1 MHHSY
6 IHPSGL
12 TVHHQLITGSPLTSI
27 QLWFDV
33 GSIDDPPSQEGTAHF
48 LEHMLFKGSRNDP
61 EGKIS
66 ESIEKLGGEINA
78 FTTFDHTAIHLTV
91 LTEGADSALGMICD
105 AGFSPALDG
114 QQVESERKVILEEI
128 FRNLDDSNYRFGAA
142 VQKAIYRGH
151 PLSNPITGTP
161 ESVKSITP
169 SSMREYCEEFFT
181 PENARLVIVGGMS
194 AAEAQESLDE
204 IFVSRL
210 PELAFQ
216 RRAKKSRFLPSLK
229 NQRITNSQ
237 APEALV
243 VASDLSYDRVEMIF
257 PAPAFA
263 DRDCL
268 PLSIA
273 AFILA
278 QSDSAPLNQFFCEQ
292 LKVATQ
298 TNCSLNVNAYAG
310 TWSITAIPGE
320 GKLGEVITAFRQFI
334 LRLRSGEFFQKYDME
349 IIKSSY
355 KVERLLELQTVEQR
369 AASLGGAA
377 GQIGG
382 LFYSDHLSLEI
393 EQVTVEAVQK
403 AVKRW
408 ICPDAAIMA
417 ILSPTPRK
425 KVLEKAKLW
434 RQTKPRGDS
443 SAIAE
448 KKDAPPPQKT
458 MNSPI
463 TKLPLSNGHT
473 LIHLKRS
480 DLALTSLV
488 AVAEGGLRAEKK
500 GQAGFQS
507 FAATLTGQQ
516 TSDMS
521 PTEFNDFLN
530 KRAAQVEGFS
540 GKDTTGLQVL
550 AMSENFNEVLTP
562 ALKSFFE
569 LDVSPSFFELT
580 QSRFL
585 QSIDAQYDHPSALA
599 MAMAQRK
606 TFGQHHYSRMIHGL
620 REDVENMGGHALQND
635 FRNYCRTNNWVFS
648 VVSDIP
654 AERIA
659 ASLEQIIGTLKLKG
673 GGFRPTICEHKFSDL
688 GTHGPVDRQQSHSI
702 SARPGPTW
710 AVNQRDV
717 YDLLSAII
725 GGGGGALFKKLR
737 DELGLVY
744 TVTPLLICGKEK
756 GLFGTY
762 FAASP
767 KNKQQAV
774 DAIQDEYAVYRKVGF
789 SEEDLLRGRLMI
801 KAQEASEKQHLETVS
816 LNLALR
822 ELLGS
827 AAEDYWHKE
836 QRVEKIMLDEFNQKV
851 AEIFE
856 ESSWSWVHVEAPE
869 GKPPA

>member
-12 TVHHQLITGSPLTSI
+12 TVHHQLIAASPLTSI

-33 GSIDDPPSQEGTAHF
+33 GSIDDPKNHEGTSHF

-61 EGKIS
+61 KGNIS
-66 ESIEKLGGEINA
+66 ENIEKLGGEINA

-91 LTEGADSALGMICD
+91 LTQGAETALGMICD

-142 VQKAIYRGH
+142 VQKEIYRGH
-151 PLSNPITGTP
+151 PLSHPITGTP
-161 ESVKSITP
+161 ESVKLITQQ
-169 SSMREYCEEFFT
+169 SMREFCEEYFT

-194 AAEAQESLDE
+194 ADEAQKSLDE
-204 IFVSRL
+204 IFVSSL
-210 PELAFQ
+210 PELACQ
-216 RRAKKSRFLPSLK
+216 RRAKKNRLLPSLK
-229 NQRITNSQ
+229 NRRHSDSQ
-237 APEALV
+237 GPVALV
-243 VASDLSYDRVEMIF
+243 VASDLSYDRVELIF
-257 PAPAFA
+257 TAPAFA

-278 QSDSAPLNQFFCEQ
+278 QSDSAPLNNFFCEH

-320 GKLGEVITAFRQFI
+320 GKLGEVITAFQKFI
-334 LRLRSGEFFQKYDME
+334 ERLRSGEFFQKYDME

-393 EQVTVEAVQK
+393 EQVTIDAVQK
-403 AVKRW
+403 AVERW
-408 ICPDAAIMA
+408 VSPDSAVLAV
-417 ILSPTPRK
+417 LSPSPREE
-425 KVLEKAKLW
+425 VLEKTKLW
-434 RQTKPRGDS
+434 SQTKSSEDS
-443 SAIAE
+443 SSIAE
-448 KKDAPPPQKT
+448 KKHPALPPKT
-458 MNSPI
+458 QSSQI
-463 TKLPLSNGHT
+463 TKIPLSNGHT

-480 DLALTSLV
+480 ELALTSLV
-488 AVAEGGLRAEKK
+488 AVAEGGLRAEEK

-521 PTEFNDFLN
+521 QTEFNDFLN
-530 KRAAQVEGFS
+530 KKAAQVEGFS
-540 GKDTTGLQVL
+540 GKDSTGLQML
-550 AMSENFNEVLTP
+550 AMSENFDEIFSP

-569 LDVSPSFFELT
+569 FEISPSFFELT
-580 QSRFL
+580 RSRFL

-599 MAMAQRK
+599 MAMSQRK
-606 TFGQHHYSRMIHGL
+606 IFGQHHYSRMIHGL
-620 REDVENMGGHALQND
+620 REDIENMESKALQD
-635 FRNYCRTNNWVFS
+635 QFRHYCSTNKWVFS

-659 ASLEQIIGTLKLKG
+659 ASLEQLIEKLMLKG
-673 GGFRPTICEHKFSDL
+673 GRFRPTLCQHQFPDPDIK
-688 GTHGPVDRQQSHSI
+688 GAGDRQQSHSI
-702 SARPGPTW
+702 SARSGPTW

-725 GGGGGALFKKLR
+725 GGGGGSLFKKIR

-756 GLFGTY
+756 GMFGTY
-762 FAASP
+762 FAASHE
-767 KNKQQAV
+767 NKQKAV
-774 DAIQDEYAVYRKVGF
+774 DAIQKENALYRKVGF

-822 ELLGS
+822 EVLGGS
-827 AAEDYWHKE
+827 AEDYWHKE
-836 QRVEKIMLDEFNQKV
+836 QRIEGISLHDFNEKA
-851 AEIFE
+851 AEIFDE
-856 ESSWSWVHVEAPE
+856 NAWSWVHVEAPAGE
-869 GKPPA
+869 PTV